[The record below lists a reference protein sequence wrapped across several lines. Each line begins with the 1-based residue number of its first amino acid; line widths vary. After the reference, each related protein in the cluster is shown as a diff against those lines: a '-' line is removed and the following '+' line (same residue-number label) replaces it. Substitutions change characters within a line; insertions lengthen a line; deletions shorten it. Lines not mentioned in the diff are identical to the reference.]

1 MDHKQN
7 PHIAVIAWAAE
18 GRGSTGWP
26 RKTWRRTVAGER
38 QKMGFTTWNEAVAT
52 VSDRTV
58 WNRQVNG
65 PTLPE
70 ESQY

>member
-1 MDHKQN
+1 M
-7 PHIAVIAWAAE
+7 E
-18 GRGSTGWP
+18 
-26 RKTWRRTVAGER
+26 GER
-38 QKMGFTTWNEAVAT
+38 QKMGFTTWNKAVAT

-58 WNRQVNG
+58 WRRQVNG